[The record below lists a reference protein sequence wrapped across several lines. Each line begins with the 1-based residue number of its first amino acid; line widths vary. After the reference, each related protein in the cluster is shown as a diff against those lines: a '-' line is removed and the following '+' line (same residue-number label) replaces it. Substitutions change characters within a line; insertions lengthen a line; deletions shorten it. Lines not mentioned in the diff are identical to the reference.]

1 MPRKPTTA
9 ERKADLAA
17 ETKAQKF
24 ARLGNARYK
33 RAVSLI
39 RSLGKLGTSA
49 YERDPAKVE
58 ALGEVLHAEIDAAI
72 AKLMPREG
80 KASAVDSIPDAL

>member
-1 MPRKPTTA
+1 MPRKPATA
-9 ERKADLAA
+9 EQKTALAA

-24 ARLGNARYK
+24 TRLGNARYK
-33 RAVSLI
+33 RVVSLI

-58 ALGEVLHAEIDAAI
+58 ALGKVLHAEINDAI